1 MRRLLIALALAGV
14 ASYVVADVF
23 PVESVKAAFLYR
35 FASYV
40 EWPPEVPQAPFV
52 IGVAGSEEVA
62 TQLEALL
69 PRMAVRGHAAQ
80 LRRVSRV
87 SDLDGV
93 HILYIGPGVLP
104 RSRSLLAEAVK
115 RPVLLVTDDE
125 DGLGAGAV
133 INFRDSDRNVRFEVS
148 LAASDRARLKVDAAL
163 LSVAARVERRPHPV
177 GENK

>member
-1 MRRLLIALALAGV
+1 
-14 ASYVVADVF
+14 
-23 PVESVKAAFLYR
+23 
-35 FASYV
+35 
-40 EWPPEVPQAPFV
+40 
-52 IGVAGSEEVA
+52 
-62 TQLEALL
+62 
-69 PRMAVRGHAAQ
+69 
-80 LRRVSRV
+80 
-87 SDLDGV
+87 
-93 HILYIGPGVLP
+93 
-104 RSRSLLAEAVK
+104 LAEAVK